1 MAKRQPKRGISHNSR
16 DAADKLYA
24 CLNHG
29 TNVGSAAYL
38 TNPDYFNACA
48 RWHAELSPQEKETV
62 LVAIDA
68 FTHARWDAAAE
79 IASSLPSAP
88 KYPK

>member
-1 MAKRQPKRGISHNSR
+1 MGVSKLSR
-16 DAADKLYA
+16 EATDKLYA

-29 TNVGSAAYL
+29 TNVGSATYIQ
-38 TNPDYFNACA
+38 NPDYFAACS
-48 RWHAELSPQEKETV
+48 RWHAELTPADQETV
-62 LVAIDA
+62 LVVIDA

-88 KYPK
+88 KRPL